1 MSSQEQSVHGTPPK
15 TLDSSQLISTL
26 LTLHWPFYSSVMYIW
41 SELPSIT
48 SIVAYG
54 DQKLSTIIFRRK
66 QQFQKRFWSLYCTVT
81 QWPKVKEK
89 YLNVTYISAPS
100 PFFSL
105 WFQIEQWNLYVD
117 STCTCS
123 YMYKFIMYKS
133 FLMFSPCVQTLH
145 NPSEIFLKAFYM

>member
-1 MSSQEQSVHGTPPK
+1 MVIRNSQ
-15 TLDSSQLISTL
+15 QLSFEENNNFKPL
-26 LTLHWPFYSSVMYIW
+26 
-41 SELPSIT
+41 
-48 SIVAYG
+48 
-54 DQKLSTIIFRRK
+54 
-66 QQFQKRFWSLYCTVT
+66 WSLYCTVT

-89 YLNVTYISAPS
+89 YFNVTYISAPS

-145 NPSEIFLKAFYM
+145 ILVRFFSRHFICKRFTFLLYKTPCGLHVHCIIFILDLRTSKYLTFEIF